1 MSDFEFTEHKPK
13 RGAKPKEE
21 EVLVQ
26 PAVPENSEGEEKE
39 KEDKPV
45 KPKYNKDELLAIFDE
60 VIFQGEYVED
70 VTIRGKLKVQFRTR
84 TAEEIEQISKVIDST
99 SFNLISTMNESRMVL
114 NLQYALTFYQG
125 RDLSALKV
133 EDRAKFIKKLPGPVI
148 AVLIDAL
155 FRFDD
160 KVAEACKEVE
170 GNF

>member
-13 RGAKPKEE
+13 RGPKPKEE
-21 EVLVQ
+21 QVLIEPSV
-26 PAVPENSEGEEKE
+26 SDG
-39 KEDKPV
+39 KEDKEKKETEAIE
-45 KPKYNKDELLAIFDE
+45 KPKYDKDELLAIFDE
-60 VIFQGEYVED
+60 IIFQGEYLED

-84 TAEEIEQISKVIDST
+84 TAEEIEQISKVIDAT

-114 NLQYALTFYQG
+114 NLQYALTYYQG
-125 RDLSALKV
+125 RDLSSLKV

-155 FRFDD
+155 FKFDD

-170 GNF
+170 ANF